1 MDVTIGMH
9 NVSHEVSIQT
19 EATLE
24 DLTAALE
31 TALTTA
37 AGVLEIVDSTKG
49 RTLLVPGRSIAY
61 VELSDD
67 NQPRVGFG
75 ASF

>member
-24 DLTAALE
+24 ELTAALNAALATE
-31 TALTTA
+31 T
-37 AGVLEIVDSTKG
+37 GVLELTDSTKD

-67 NQPRVGFG
+67 DQPRVGFG